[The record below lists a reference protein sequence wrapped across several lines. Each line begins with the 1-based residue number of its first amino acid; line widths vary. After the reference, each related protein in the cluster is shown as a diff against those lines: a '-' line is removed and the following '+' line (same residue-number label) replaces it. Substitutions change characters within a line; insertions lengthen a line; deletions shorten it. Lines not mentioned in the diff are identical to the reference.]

1 MHNVPAMVT
10 GRERCVLLVHPEDAA
25 RAQVRDGEVAILE
38 SRVHCGPVPVRV
50 SDEMAPGV
58 VSLPHGWGHA
68 ASAPWQH
75 VAAAHAGVSV
85 NDWTDDQDVEAL
97 VGQSILNGV
106 PVHLRPAEAP
116 GG

>member
-1 MHNVPAMVT
+1 M
-10 GRERCVLLVHPEDAA
+10 LLVHPEDAA

-38 SRVHCGPVPVRV
+38 SRVHCGPVRV
-50 SDEMAPGV
+50 SDEMTPGV

-75 VAAAHAGVSV
+75 VAAAQAGVSV

-106 PVHLRPAEAP
+106 PVHLRPAAAP